1 MKHYDKL
8 SEEEKKKIINTVWER
23 RQKDIEEA
31 MKSVRGDAEIMAER
45 IQELREALAALPQ
58 QTSNATLMEA
68 IQQNLNDIQWLILVA
83 IPIPSNP

>member
-45 IQELREALAALPQ
+45 IQELREALAALPH

-68 IQQNLNDIQWLILVA
+68 IQQNLNDIQWLILVVA
-83 IPIPSNP
+83 SIVRNP